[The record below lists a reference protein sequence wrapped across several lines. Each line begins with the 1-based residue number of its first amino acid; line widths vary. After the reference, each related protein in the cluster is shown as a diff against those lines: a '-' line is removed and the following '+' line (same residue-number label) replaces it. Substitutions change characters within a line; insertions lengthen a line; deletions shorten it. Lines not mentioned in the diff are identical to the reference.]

1 MDGFASVWRLAWR
14 QPIWCYF
21 TIPAH
26 HIHHVSQTSNTQAD
40 FSWNLATMFRQRF
53 KLAPISTRDA
63 CVACLSQRTGLIAI
77 LWMSCLA
84 SPDQMTKDY
93 FSILPLNEAKVKAG
107 SHQTTSW
114 LDFPRNS
121 QFPLWM
127 FIFQG
132 GLEGNHEPP
141 RVLHFAV
148 MSRHLPSLVLPAGFL
163 GLSHRKVMERS
174 TKLGM
179 GSFASKDF
187 QIVFRVGQKC
197 IACTL

>member
-1 MDGFASVWRLAWR
+1 MYHQMEGFASVWRLAWR

-26 HIHHVSQTSNTQAD
+26 HIHHVSQTSNTQD
-40 FSWNLATMFRQRF
+40 VFPWNLATMFRQRF

-107 SHQTTSW
+107 SHQTPTNITKPYQFG
-114 LDFPRNS
+114 FPCLIDKNGPSPASIAPQDQRNV
-121 QFPLWM
+121 FFLVKVH
-127 FIFQG
+127 FTFQEE
-132 GLEGNHEPP
+132 LNI
-141 RVLHFAV
+141 
-148 MSRHLPSLVLPAGFL
+148 SLIN
-163 GLSHRKVMERS
+163 K
-174 TKLGM
+174 
-179 GSFASKDF
+179 
-187 QIVFRVGQKC
+187 
-197 IACTL
+197 